1 MVSTKKIW
9 IWALMVSAVFFFSQN
24 WVEANSKTAALKYIP
39 VQADGRVKPYDTL
52 ARESLSIIYGKTTF
66 EKKPAYEIMFTMMLA
81 PETWGEREIFEIQHV
96 GVKEAL
102 RFPKEK
108 RYFSVTEIMR
118 SDRLPLLMQDLNSRR
133 ESKEK
138 LDPYFQALQRL
149 ENQIWT
155 YKAIT
160 AGQWMALWPPK
171 EGNKWVSL
179 DVANKDK
186 QEKFMSMTRA
196 FLAGLSEGVEGAD
209 FNKEGSG
216 NTSSAVPSSSPE
228 GELGKKVE
236 ELMADARA
244 ENPSLYPSAQMMSL
258 EVHYN
263 ELNPFRWAWIN
274 YLIAVLIFIVG
285 WLSNKPG
292 YYRGVWFFALIGWLL
307 HSYGFGLRMYLTERP
322 PVSNMF
328 ETVVWVSWG
337 AVFFSLLLEKLYKFR
352 FTLVAGPLVAIF
364 CLILTD
370 MAPSI
375 LDPTLQPLEP
385 VLRSNFWLT
394 VHVLTITISYSAFFV
409 AFVLGDLGLYY
420 VLRGETQWKERIK
433 TIVSGIYRSFQ
444 IGIVLL
450 AAGIILGGV
459 WADYSWGRFWGWDP
473 KETWA
478 LIALLGYLAVL
489 HGRINGMIRDFG
501 MIVCGVVT
509 FSLVIM
515 AWYGVNYVLGAGLHS
530 YGFGAGGVEYVS
542 AFIFA
547 HLVYVLATTIIRKG
561 RIAKES

>member
-1 MVSTKKIW
+1 MAKISIHRMLLWMVSLSFLFSLERV
-9 IWALMVSAVFFFSQN
+9 WASSN
-24 WVEANSKTAALKYIP
+24 TSALKYIP
-39 VQADGRVKPYDTL
+39 VQAEGRVKPYDTL
-52 ARESLSIIYGKTTF
+52 AREALAVIYGKSTY
-66 EKKPAYEIMFTMMLA
+66 EKKPAYELMFTIMLA
-81 PETWGEREIFEIQHV
+81 PETWGEREIFEIQHS

-108 RYFSVTEIMR
+108 RYFSINEIMK
-118 SDRLPLLMQDLNSRR
+118 SDRLPLLMQDLNARR
-133 ESKEK
+133 ESKDK

-155 YKAIT
+155 FKSIT
-160 AGQWMALWPPK
+160 AGQWMALWPPR
-171 EGNKWVSL
+171 EGSKWLSL
-179 DVANKDK
+179 EAAGPSK
-186 QEKFMSMTRA
+186 QEQFMALSKA
-196 FLAGLSEGVEGAD
+196 FLAALP
-209 FNKEGSG
+209 
-216 NTSSAVPSSSPE
+216 NTSGTE
-228 GELGKKVE
+228 GTKSELQVKVDE
-236 ELMADARA
+236 VITAAQA
-244 ENPSLYPSAQMMSL
+244 ENPALYPTKSIMEL

-263 ELNPFRWAWIN
+263 EINPFRWAWVI
-274 YLIAVLIFIVG
+274 YLLAVLIYIVS
-285 WLSNKPG
+285 WVSHRPRYLKA
-292 YYRGVWFFALIGWLL
+292 VWAFTILGWLL
-307 HSYGFGLRMYLTERP
+307 HSYGFGLRMYLTDRP

-337 AVFFSLLLEKLYKFR
+337 AVFFALLLEKLYKFGV
-352 FTLVAGPLVAIF
+352 TLLAGPVVAIF

-394 VHVLTITISYSAFFV
+394 IHVLTITISYSAFFV
-409 AFVLGDLGLYY
+409 AFVLGDIGLYY
-420 VLRGETQWKERIK
+420 VLRGEELWKNRIK
-433 TIVSGIYRSFQ
+433 SIASGIYRCFQ

-450 AAGIILGGV
+450 AAGIILGGI

-478 LIALLGYLAVL
+478 LIALLGYIAVL
-489 HGRINGMIRDFG
+489 HGRINGSVRDFG
-501 MIVCGVVT
+501 IIVCGVVT

-547 HLVYVLATTIIRKG
+547 HFVYVLVTYIVRRG
-561 RIAKES
+561 RLSQS

>member
-1 MVSTKKIW
+1 MVG
-9 IWALMVSAVFFFSQN
+9 FSLFYSPETVQA
-24 WVEANSKTAALKYIP
+24 ANSNTSALKIIP
-39 VQADGRVKPYDTL
+39 VQAEGRVKPYDTL
-52 ARESLSIIYGKTTF
+52 AREALSIIYGKSTY

-108 RYFSVTEIMR
+108 RYFSINEIMK
-118 SDRLPLLMQDLNSRR
+118 SDRLPLLMQDLNARR
-133 ESKEK
+133 EAKDK

-155 YKAIT
+155 FKSIT

-171 EGNKWVSL
+171 EGNKWLSL
-179 DVANKDK
+179 DAIDKDK
-186 QEKFMSMTRA
+186 QEKFMSLTKS
-196 FLAGLSEGVEGAD
+196 FLASLTETSDSESV
-209 FNKEGSG
+209 KS
-216 NTSSAVPSSSPE
+216 
-228 GELGKKVE
+228 ELQAKVN
-236 ELMADARA
+236 ELMSSARA
-244 ENPSLYPSAQMMSL
+244 ENPNLYPTNQIMEL

-263 ELNPFRWAWIN
+263 EINPFRWAWIT
-274 YLIAVLIFIVG
+274 YLIAALIFIIAWLSKKPKYFKAVWVFTILG
-285 WLSNKPG
+285 WLM
-292 YYRGVWFFALIGWLL
+292 

-337 AVFFSLLLEKLYKFR
+337 AVFFSMLIEKIYKFGV
-352 FTLVAGPLVAIF
+352 TLLAGPLVAVF

-409 AFVLGDLGLYY
+409 AFVLGDIGLYY
-420 VLRGETQWKERIK
+420 VLRGEIKWKDRLK
-433 TIVSGIYRSFQ
+433 AIVSGIYRAFQ

-450 AAGIILGGV
+450 ASGIILGGI

-547 HLVYVLATTIIRKG
+547 HLVYVLVTYIIRKG
-561 RIAKES
+561 RITTQSKH

>member
-1 MVSTKKIW
+1 MKLWFLLFAFLMNSLNAV
-9 IWALMVSAVFFFSQN
+9 ALAENATAPIKELAVQS
-24 WVEANSKTAALKYIP
+24 E
-39 VQADGRVKPYDTL
+39 GRVKPYDTL
-52 ARESLSIIYGKTTF
+52 AREALAVIYGKSTY
-66 EKKPAYEIMFTMMLA
+66 EKKPAYEVMFTMMLA
-81 PETWGEREIFEIQHV
+81 PDKWQSINVFEIQHV

-102 RFPKEK
+102 RLPKEQ
-108 RYFSVTEIMR
+108 RYFTMNKIMA
-118 SDRLPLLMQDLNSRR
+118 SDRLALLMQDLTSKR
-133 ESKEK
+133 EAKEK

-155 YKAIT
+155 FRAIT
-160 AGQWMALWPPK
+160 SGEWLAPWPPK
-171 EGNKWVSL
+171 EGTKWVSL
-179 DVANKDK
+179 MAADATK
-186 QEKFMSMTRA
+186 QEQFSKLTKAFMEALTASPSDT
-196 FLAGLSEGVEGAD
+196 GVREEMRKVVEQFKA
-209 FNKEGSG
+209 
-216 NTSSAVPSSSPE
+216 SARE
-228 GELGKKVE
+228 
-236 ELMADARA
+236 
-244 ENPSLYPSAQMMSL
+244 ENPNLYPQEHMMTL

-263 ELNPFRWAWIN
+263 QINPFRWAWIN
-274 YLIAVLIFIVG
+274 YLLAVLFFAVG
-285 WLSNKPG
+285 WVAKKQNLLK
-292 YYRGVWFFALIGWLL
+292 YVWFFTIIGWIL
-307 HSYGFGLRMYLTERP
+307 HTYGFGLRMYLTERP

-337 AVFFSLLLEKLYKFR
+337 AVLFSLILEKAYKFGV
-352 FTLVAGPLVAIF
+352 TLVAGPMVATF

-370 MAPSI
+370 MAPTI

-409 AFVLGDLGLYY
+409 AFFLGDLGLYY
-420 VLRGETQWKERIK
+420 VLRGEELWRDRLKS
-433 TIVSGIYRSFQ
+433 IVSGIYRAFQ
-444 IGIVLL
+444 IGVVLL

-478 LIALLGYLAVL
+478 LIALLGYIAVL

-501 MIVCGVVT
+501 MIVSAVIT

-542 AFIFA
+542 AFIFM
-547 HLVYVLATTIIRKG
+547 HLVYVAIGVIIRKG
-561 RIAKES
+561 RQKQKAA

>member
-1 MVSTKKIW
+1 MDVVQLWGGKMEKMGFWKKLQWSLILFLPL
-9 IWALMVSAVFFFSQN
+9 IVFSLELKAELVTSAI
-24 WVEANSKTAALKYIP
+24 KYIP
-39 VQADGRVKPYDTL
+39 VQAEGRIKPYDTL
-52 ARESLSIIYGKTTF
+52 SREALAVIYGKSSY
-66 EKKPAYEIMFTMMLA
+66 EKKPAYEIMFTIMMS
-81 PETWGEREIFEIQHV
+81 PETWSDREFFEIQHV
-96 GVKEAL
+96 GAKEAL

-108 RYFSVTEIMR
+108 RYFSINEIMK
-118 SDRLPLLMQDLNSRR
+118 SDRLPLLMQDLNSKR

-155 YKAIT
+155 FKAIT
-160 AGQWMALWPPK
+160 AGQWLAMWPPK
-171 EGNKWVSL
+171 TGDKWASL
-179 DVANKDK
+179 SEVDASK
-186 QEKFMSMTRA
+186 QEEFMKLTKAFITALTNDGGATERQNFQVAVDEFMT
-196 FLAGLSEGVEGAD
+196 S
-209 FNKEGSG
+209 
-216 NTSSAVPSSSPE
+216 
-228 GELGKKVE
+228 
-236 ELMADARA
+236 ARA
-244 ENPSLYPSAQMMSL
+244 ENESLYPASKLMQL

-263 ELNPFRWAWIN
+263 EFNPFRWAWIS
-274 YLIAVLIFIVG
+274 YLISALIFIFIWMSG
-285 WLSNKPG
+285 KTSLN
-292 YYRGVWFFALIGWLL
+292 RGVWFFALLGLIL
-307 HSYGFGLRMYLTERP
+307 HSYGFGLRMYLTDRP

-337 AVFFSLLLEKLYKFR
+337 AVFFSLLLEKIYKFGV
-352 FTLVAGPLVAIF
+352 TLLVGPLVATF

-370 MAPSI
+370 MAPTI

-409 AFVLGDLGLYY
+409 AFALGDLGLYY
-420 VLRGETQWKERIK
+420 VLKGEQQWKDRLK
-433 TIVSGIYRSFQ
+433 KIVNGIYRSFQ

-489 HGRINGMIRDFG
+489 HGRINGIIKDFG
-501 MIVCGVVT
+501 MMVSAIVT

-542 AFIFA
+542 AFIFV
-547 HLVYVLATTIIRKG
+547 HFVYVAVITIIRKG
-561 RIAKES
+561 RLAH

>member
-1 MVSTKKIW
+1 MKKVVLGIYLLLSFG
-9 IWALMVSAVFFFSQN
+9 AQLTLA
-24 WVEANSKTAALKYIP
+24 ARATAALKDLAI
-39 VQADGRVKPYDTL
+39 QADGRIKPYDTL
-52 ARESLSIIYGKTTF
+52 AREALAAIYGKSTY
-66 EKKPAYEIMFTMMLA
+66 EKKPAYEVMFTIMLA
-81 PETWGEREIFEIQHV
+81 PETWEAREIFEIQHA

-108 RYFSVTEIMR
+108 RYFSIAEIMK
-118 SDRLPLLMQDLNSRR
+118 SDRLALLMQDLNAHR

-160 AGQWMALWPPK
+160 AGQWFAPWPPK
-171 EGNKWVSL
+171 QGTKWL
-179 DVANKDK
+179 ALTEADAPK
-186 QEKFMSMTRA
+186 QELFMKMTKA
-196 FLAGLSEGVEGAD
+196 FLGALTESASGGSAAVE
-209 FNKEGSG
+209 
-216 NTSSAVPSSSPE
+216 
-228 GELGKKVE
+228 LKKTVND
-236 ELMADARA
+236 LRASARA
-244 ENPSLYPSAQMMSL
+244 ENPELYPSDSLMEL

-263 ELNPFRWAWIN
+263 EINPFRWAWSV
-274 YLIAVLIFIVG
+274 YLLAVIFFI
-285 WLSNKPG
+285 
-292 YYRGVWFFALIGWLL
+292 IGWVAKRPRFFMGTWVFTIIGWAI

-337 AVFFSLLLEKLYKFR
+337 AVLFSMILEKAYKFGV
-352 FTLVAGPLVAIF
+352 TLVAGPMVATF

-370 MAPSI
+370 MAPTI

-409 AFVLGDLGLYY
+409 AFFLGDLGLYY
-420 VLRGETQWKERIK
+420 VLKGEEQWKERIK
-433 TIVSGIYRSFQ
+433 AIVSGIYRAFQ

-478 LIALLGYLAVL
+478 LIALLGYVAVL
-489 HGRINGMIRDFG
+489 HGRINGMIRDYG
-501 MIVCGVVT
+501 MMVSAVIT

-542 AFIFA
+542 AFIFV
-547 HLVYVLATTIIRKG
+547 HLVYVSVATIIRKG
-561 RIAKES
+561 RQKQVAT

>member
-1 MVSTKKIW
+1 MKTNVLSNYFLFIFYFISLSFLSVSR
-9 IWALMVSAVFFFSQN
+9 ADFSNSSSA
-24 WVEANSKTAALKYIP
+24 TAPVKYLP
-39 VQADGRVKPYDTL
+39 VQAEGRVKPYDTL
-52 ARESLSIIYGKTTF
+52 AREALAVIYGKSTY
-66 EKKPAYEIMFTMMLA
+66 EKKPAYEIMFTLMLA
-81 PETWGEREIFEIQHV
+81 PETWADREFFEIQHV

-108 RYFSVTEIMR
+108 RYFSVNEILK
-118 SDRLPLLMQDLNSRR
+118 SDRLPLLMQDLNSKR
-133 ESKEK
+133 EGKEK

-155 YKAIT
+155 FKSIT
-160 AGQWMALWPPK
+160 AGQWLALWPPK
-171 EGNKWVSL
+171 TGNKWASL
-179 DVANKDK
+179 NEVEPSK
-186 QEKFMSMTRA
+186 QELFVKLTKA
-196 FLAGLSEGVEGAD
+196 FLGSLSGVAGSNSGDTLQKAVDEFKQSAMSENV
-209 FNKEGSG
+209 
-216 NTSSAVPSSSPE
+216 
-228 GELGKKVE
+228 
-236 ELMADARA
+236 
-244 ENPSLYPSAQMMSL
+244 SLYPSDSIISL

-263 ELNPFRWAWIN
+263 EINPFRWAWFC
-274 YLIAVLIFIVG
+274 YLVSVLIFIFV
-285 WLSNKPG
+285 WLSGKTSWQ
-292 YYRGVWFFALIGWLL
+292 RGVWVFALIGWAF
-307 HSYGFGLRMYLTERP
+307 HTYGFGLRMYLTERP

-337 AVFFSLLLEKLYKFR
+337 AVFFSLLLEKVYKFGV
-352 FTLVAGPLVAIF
+352 TLLAGPLVATF

-409 AFVLGDLGLYY
+409 AFALGDLGLYY
-420 VLRGETQWKERIK
+420 VLRGEAQWKDRLK
-433 TIVSGIYRSFQ
+433 SIVNGVYRSFQ

-489 HGRINGMIRDFG
+489 HGRINGVIRDFG
-501 MIVCGVVT
+501 MLVSAVVT

-542 AFIFA
+542 AFIFV
-547 HLVYVLATTIIRKG
+547 HLVYVLVTTLVRKG
-561 RIAKES
+561 RLAH

>member
-1 MVSTKKIW
+1 MKKI
-9 IWALMVSAVFFFSQN
+9 ILGIYLLMGLSAHWTFAAS
-24 WVEANSKTAALKYIP
+24 STAALKEIA
-39 VQADGRVKPYDTL
+39 VQADGRIKPYDTL
-52 ARESLSIIYGKTTF
+52 AREALAAIYGKSTY
-66 EKKPAYEIMFTMMLA
+66 EKKPAYEVMFTMMLA
-81 PETWGEREIFEIQHV
+81 PETWESREIFEIQHA

-108 RYFSVTEIMR
+108 RYFSISEIMK
-118 SDRLPLLMQDLNSRR
+118 SDRLALLMQDLNAHR

-155 YKAIT
+155 YKSIT
-160 AGQWMALWPPK
+160 AGQWLAPWPPK
-171 EGNKWVSL
+171 EGTKWLSL
-179 DVANKDK
+179 AETDGPK
-186 QEKFMSMTRA
+186 QEIFMKVTKA
-196 FLAGLSEGVEGAD
+196 FLGALSD
-209 FNKEGSG
+209 
-216 NTSSAVPSSSPE
+216 SSSDSPAAV
-228 GELGKKVE
+228 ELKKTVE
-236 ELMADARA
+236 DLKASAKA
-244 ENPSLYPSAQMMSL
+244 ENPTLYPDDSLIEL

-263 ELNPFRWAWIN
+263 EINPFRWAWGV
-274 YLIAVLIFIVG
+274 YLLAVIFFMIG
-285 WLSNKPG
+285 WVARRP
-292 YYRGVWFFALIGWLL
+292 RFFMGVWVFTIIGWAL

-337 AVFFSLLLEKLYKFR
+337 AVFFSMLLEKVYKLGV
-352 FTLVAGPLVAIF
+352 TLVAGPIVATF

-370 MAPSI
+370 MAPTI

-409 AFVLGDLGLYY
+409 AFFLGDLGLFY
-420 VLRGETQWKERIK
+420 VLKGEDRWKDRIK
-433 TIVSGIYRSFQ
+433 SIVTGIYRAFQ

-501 MIVCGVVT
+501 MMVSAVIT

-542 AFIFA
+542 AFIFM
-547 HLVYVLATTIIRKG
+547 HLVYVSVATIIHKG
-561 RIAKES
+561 RQKQVTI

>member
-1 MVSTKKIW
+1 MKTVISFF
-9 IWALMVSAVFFFSQN
+9 ALSLLVFSSLARAEKATSPIKEIAVQS
-24 WVEANSKTAALKYIP
+24 E
-39 VQADGRVKPYDTL
+39 GRVKPYDTL
-52 ARESLSIIYGKTTF
+52 AREALAVIYGKSTY
-66 EKKPAYEIMFTMMLA
+66 EKKPAYEVMFTMMLA
-81 PETWGEREIFEIQHV
+81 PDKWQVIKVFEIQHG

-102 RFPKEK
+102 RFPKEQ
-108 RYFSVTEIMR
+108 RYFTMSEIMA
-118 SDRLPLLMQDLNSRR
+118 SDRLALLMQDLNSKR
-133 ESKEK
+133 EAKEK

-155 YKAIT
+155 FRAIT
-160 AGQWMALWPPK
+160 SGEWFAPWPPK
-171 EGNKWVSL
+171 EGTKWVSL
-179 DVANKDK
+179 AVADPTK
-186 QEKFMSMTRA
+186 QEQFTTLTKVFMNS
-196 FLAGLSEGVEGAD
+196 LSEGAPTEGAIED
-209 FNKEGSG
+209 VQKAVDTFTESARSE
-216 NTSSAVPSSSPE
+216 NTNLFPE
-228 GELGKKVE
+228 PHF
-236 ELMADARA
+236 MA
-244 ENPSLYPSAQMMSL
+244 L

-263 ELNPFRWAWIN
+263 EINPFRWAWIS
-274 YLIAVLIFIVG
+274 YLLAVLFFVVG
-285 WLSNKPG
+285 WISKRKTFER
-292 YYRGVWFFALIGWLL
+292 YVWLFTIIGWLL
-307 HSYGFGLRMYLTERP
+307 HTYGFGLRMYLTERP

-337 AVFFSLLLEKLYKFR
+337 AVFFSLLLEKIYKFGV
-352 FTLVAGPLVAIF
+352 TLVAGPIVATF

-370 MAPSI
+370 MAPTI

-409 AFVLGDLGLYY
+409 AFALGDIGLYY
-420 VLRGETQWKERIK
+420 VIRDEEFWKERLK
-433 TIVSGIYRSFQ
+433 LIVSGIYRSFQ
-444 IGIVLL
+444 IGVVLL

-478 LIALLGYLAVL
+478 LIALLGYVAVL

-501 MIVCGVVT
+501 MIVSGVIA

-542 AFIFA
+542 AFIFV
-547 HLVYVLATTIIRKG
+547 HFVYVAVVAIVRKG
-561 RIAKES
+561 RIKEKTA

>member
-1 MVSTKKIW
+1 MLV
-9 IWALMVSAVFFFSQN
+9 ALLLGMAPSAFG
-24 WVEANSKTAALKYIP
+24 ALATSAIKDLA
-39 VQADGRVKPYDTL
+39 VQADGRIKPYDTL
-52 ARESLSIIYGKTTF
+52 AREALAIIYGKSTY
-66 EKKPAYEIMFTMMLA
+66 EKKPAYEVMFTLLLT
-81 PETWGEREIFEIQHV
+81 PETWETREIFEIQHA

-102 RFPKEK
+102 RFSKER
-108 RYFSVTEIMR
+108 RYFTMNEIMK
-118 SDRLPLLMQDLNSRR
+118 SDRLSLLMQDLNSKRQA
-133 ESKEK
+133 KDK

-149 ENQIWT
+149 ENQIFT
-155 YKAIT
+155 FKAIA
-160 AGQWMALWPPK
+160 AGEWLALWPPK
-171 EGNKWVSL
+171 ETGKTKWVNL
-179 DVANKDK
+179 AEADGPK
-186 QEKFMSMTRA
+186 QELFLGVTKSFMGALGDTGSSM
-196 FLAGLSEGVEGAD
+196 EGAAAQLQKTVED
-209 FNKEGSG
+209 FREK
-216 NTSSAVPSSSPE
+216 
-228 GELGKKVE
+228 
-236 ELMADARA
+236 ARA
-244 ENPSLYPSAQMMSL
+244 ESPQIYPQDALMKL
-258 EVHYN
+258 EVQYN
-263 ELNPFRWAWIN
+263 EVNPFRWAWVL
-274 YLIAVLIFIVG
+274 YLVAVLFYGIAWGTGQPRFQRWVWIFTIFG
-285 WLSNKPG
+285 WL
-292 YYRGVWFFALIGWLL
+292 F

-337 AVFFSLLLEKLYKFR
+337 AVLFSMILEKAYRLGV
-352 FTLVAGPLVAIF
+352 TLLAGPMVATF

-370 MAPSI
+370 MAPTI

-409 AFVLGDLGLYY
+409 AFFLGDLGLYY
-420 VLRGETQWKERIK
+420 VLAGEETWKGRIK
-433 TIVSGIYRSFQ
+433 TIVNGVYRSFQ
-444 IGIVLL
+444 IGVVLL

-501 MIVCGVVT
+501 MLVSAVVT

-542 AFIFA
+542 AFIFI
-547 HLVYVLATTIIRKG
+547 HLIYVSVVSLIRAG
-561 RIAKES
+561 RLKQNQ

>member
-1 MVSTKKIW
+1 MKM
-9 IWALMVSAVFFFSQN
+9 LMGLLLLVNIFSGPKAAA
-24 WVEANSKTAALKYIP
+24 ELATAPLKNIA
-39 VQADGRVKPYDTL
+39 VQAEGRVKPYDTL
-52 ARESLSIIYGKTTF
+52 AREALAVIYGKSTY

-81 PETWGEREIFEIQHV
+81 PETWESKEIFEIQHA

-108 RYFSVTEIMR
+108 RYFSVAEIMQ
-118 SDRLPLLMQDLNSRR
+118 SDRLALLMQDLTAHR
-133 ESKEK
+133 EAKEK

-160 AGQWMALWPPK
+160 AGQWLAPWPPK
-171 EGNKWVSL
+171 QGTKWI
-179 DVANKDK
+179 
-186 QEKFMSMTRA
+186 
-196 FLAGLSEGVEGAD
+196 GLSEAD
-209 FNKEGSG
+209 SSKQEQFGKVTAAFMKALTASSNVSG
-216 NTSSAVPSSSPE
+216 GDLENIKAEMQKTVDDFTAMARNENAAIYPE
-228 GELGKKVE
+228 DS
-236 ELMADARA
+236 LMR
-244 ENPSLYPSAQMMSL
+244 L

-263 ELNPFRWAWIN
+263 QINPFRWAWIS
-274 YLIAVLIFIVG
+274 YLIAVLFFIAAWMARKPSLNRFVWMFTLLG
-285 WLSNKPG
+285 W
-292 YYRGVWFFALIGWLL
+292 AL
-307 HSYGFGLRMYLTERP
+307 HTYGFGLRMYLTERP

-337 AVFFSLLLEKLYKFR
+337 AVLFSLLLEKFYKFGV
-352 FTLVAGPLVAIF
+352 TLVAGPIVATF

-370 MAPSI
+370 MAPTI

-409 AFVLGDLGLYY
+409 AFFLGDLGLFY
-420 VLRGETQWKERIK
+420 VLRGEAQWKDRLK
-433 TIVSGIYRSFQ
+433 TIVAGIYRAYQ
-444 IGIVLL
+444 IGVVLL

-478 LIALLGYLAVL
+478 LIALLGYVAVL

-501 MIVCGVVT
+501 MIVSGVVT

-542 AFIFA
+542 AFIFV
-547 HLVYVLATTIIRKG
+547 HLVYVAVTTIIRNG
-561 RIAKES
+561 RLKQVA

>member
-1 MVSTKKIW
+1 MFK
-9 IWALMVSAVFFFSQN
+9 VFLRYWMLIEILLGATLGSIGVQATT
-24 WVEANSKTAALKYIP
+24 VAMKDIA

-52 ARESLSIIYGKTTF
+52 AREALAAIYGKSTY
-66 EKKPAYEIMFTMMLA
+66 EKKPAYEVMFTIMLA
-81 PETWGEREIFEIQHV
+81 PETWEKREIFEIQHS

-102 RFPKEK
+102 RFTKEK
-108 RYFSVTEIMR
+108 RYFSIAEIMS
-118 SDRLPLLMQDLNSRR
+118 SDRLPLLMQDLSARR
-133 ESKEK
+133 EAKDK

-160 AGQWMALWPPK
+160 AGHWLAPWPPK
-171 EGNKWVSL
+171 EGTKWL
-179 DVANKDK
+179 ALADADAGK
-186 QEKFMSMTRA
+186 QELFMKLTKS
-196 FLAGLSEGVEGAD
+196 FLGALTDAESNGTATKEFQQAVAD
-209 FNKEGSG
+209 FK
-216 NTSSAVPSSSPE
+216 TA
-228 GELGKKVE
+228 
-236 ELMADARA
+236 ARA
-244 ENPSLYPSAQMMSL
+244 ENLALYPEDSFLQL
-258 EVHYN
+258 EVQYN
-263 ELNPFRWAWIN
+263 ELNPFRWAWGF
-274 YLIAVLIFIVG
+274 YLVAVLFFIIG
-285 WLSNKPG
+285 WAAKRP
-292 YYRGVWFFALIGWLL
+292 RFFMGVWLFTIIGWFF

-337 AVFFSLLLEKLYKFR
+337 AVLFSMILEKFYR
-352 FTLVAGPLVAIF
+352 FGVTLLAGPIVATF

-370 MAPSI
+370 MAPTI

-409 AFVLGDLGLYY
+409 AFFLGDLGLYY
-420 VLRGETQWKERIK
+420 VLRGEEQWTERIK

-444 IGIVLL
+444 IGVVLL

-478 LIALLGYLAVL
+478 LIALLGYVAVL
-489 HGRINGMIRDFG
+489 HGRINGMIRDYG
-501 MIVCGVVT
+501 MLVSAVIT

-542 AFIFA
+542 AFIFV
-547 HLVYVLATTIIRKG
+547 HLVYVAVVTILRRG
-561 RIAKES
+561 RQKAAASR